1 MRAQLK
7 ALARPA
13 WPWIDRVQEVLKRL
27 VKLLFR
33 AWKRVNSL
41 DIPLSPLQ
49 WILLLYIVFG
59 FSYTAASPV
68 FEANDE
74 LWHFGFL
81 QHLRETG
88 SLPIQEFDGKE
99 TVYAQ
104 HGSQPPLYYALS
116 ALLTAPFDIDDID
129 EYRRL
134 NPHVRASLP
143 NAYGNKNLII
153 HDASLSLL
161 RGAGFAV
168 LLLRLFG
175 LALGAGTIVLVY
187 KISEFVAPQRP
198 TVAFVAAALTGLNPM
213 FIFISASVSN
223 DSLAMILN
231 GALLLLLLRCLRDGF
246 RPRNSLFIAL
256 LFALTSIS
264 KVTSLVLL
272 PALLLVGSLVLY
284 RTRDRRGAMIY
295 FIGIA
300 VFWMLVAAWW
310 YLRNLQ
316 LYNEPFGMMTMA
328 NIAGPR
334 GMTFSLV
341 NLFSEFQQ
349 FRMSYWGLFGA
360 LNIQLSAIYYLLLDL
375 MTLTSF
381 AGCIFLILQLL
392 AISDFAYA
400 RYELRHLALLLMTVF
415 LLLIGVLYWS
425 TLTYRSDGR
434 ILFPLIA
441 AISPALAVGF
451 VEMIWWIVFSLRPP
465 NLEFVRAGDA
475 VPKELLHETMVWQ
488 LRILGLAAMLA
499 PFTVIAGQ
507 YAAPEPMSAAPE
519 NARPV
524 YAEFGDVA
532 LIAYE
537 RLDRRYSPG
546 DKVRVKL
553 YWQVL
558 EQSQEDNSVFLTFV
572 DDHKQEIGH
581 YVTYPGAGALRT
593 SQWEKDAIYADEY
606 LITIHSAAT
615 GRYPF
620 ELQVEWEDLAGDK
633 SIIATN
639 AEGDDI
645 HPVLLD
651 IGAVVS
657 ARLQD
662 SGSGF
667 IEIPVDMQP
676 NFDESIRL
684 ERYLVDSDLNELVLH
699 WKAESA
705 PAEDYTVFVHM
716 LDEEGKIIAQADL
729 PPRLPTKYWR
739 WGETYSTYHQLP
751 AELPLLDYAVSVGW
765 YINDGLAYPKIEYRH
780 QIEGDAEE
788 EAPEEIFLD
797 SFVVPWEM
805 LIESVRLTEEA
816 EATAEAGDT
825 EGAAGEEASGEP
837 AASASTEASD
847 GGN

>member
-13 WPWIDRVQEVLKRL
+13 WPWIDQVQEVLKRL

-116 ALLTAPFDIDDID
+116 ALLTAPLDIDDID

-295 FIGIA
+295 FIGIV

-310 YLRNLQ
+310 YLRNVQ

-381 AGCIFLILQLL
+381 AGCVFLILQLL

-415 LLLIGVLYWS
+415 LLSIGVLYWS

-441 AISPALAVGF
+441 AISPVLAVGF

-465 NLEFVRAGDA
+465 NLEFVRA
-475 VPKELLHETMVWQ
+475 
-488 LRILGLAAMLA
+488 
-499 PFTVIAGQ
+499 
-507 YAAPEPMSAAPE
+507 
-519 NARPV
+519 
-524 YAEFGDVA
+524 
-532 LIAYE
+532 
-537 RLDRRYSPG
+537 
-546 DKVRVKL
+546 
-553 YWQVL
+553 
-558 EQSQEDNSVFLTFV
+558 
-572 DDHKQEIGH
+572 
-581 YVTYPGAGALRT
+581 
-593 SQWEKDAIYADEY
+593 
-606 LITIHSAAT
+606 
-615 GRYPF
+615 
-620 ELQVEWEDLAGDK
+620 
-633 SIIATN
+633 
-639 AEGDDI
+639 
-645 HPVLLD
+645 
-651 IGAVVS
+651 
-657 ARLQD
+657 
-662 SGSGF
+662 
-667 IEIPVDMQP
+667 
-676 NFDESIRL
+676 
-684 ERYLVDSDLNELVLH
+684 
-699 WKAESA
+699 
-705 PAEDYTVFVHM
+705 
-716 LDEEGKIIAQADL
+716 
-729 PPRLPTKYWR
+729 
-739 WGETYSTYHQLP
+739 
-751 AELPLLDYAVSVGW
+751 
-765 YINDGLAYPKIEYRH
+765 
-780 QIEGDAEE
+780 
-788 EAPEEIFLD
+788 
-797 SFVVPWEM
+797 
-805 LIESVRLTEEA
+805 
-816 EATAEAGDT
+816 
-825 EGAAGEEASGEP
+825 
-837 AASASTEASD
+837 
-847 GGN
+847 